1 MKKFLLTTLLFLL
14 ASPLVALADECSSLP
29 PSQERVDCLNK
40 ILISLGSQAKT
51 LTNQI
56 AAYDAQIKLAI
67 LKISQTEDQIT
78 TLSTKISAL
87 ESKLQDRSKLLERQ
101 IVQTYK
107 KGPLDPV
114 ALLFSAGDFSEV
126 VSRFKYLQIV
136 QATNRKFLYETQKV
150 QANYAQQKD
159 LVQESRKKLQVQKTT
174 LDSIRAERDNL
185 LRQTKSSESI
195 YQKQLKQALLEWE
208 AIQRA
213 LANAIKQGPVNA
225 GDPIGLVG
233 NSGYPGC
240 STGKHLH
247 FEVRVNDTWVNAET
261 YLQSRSVWDDTAN
274 SNVSIGSG
282 SWPWPLNGSVRVT
295 QRYGKTPWSYRYAYS
310 GGIHTGIDMTSS
322 DDIIRAPANGTLYS
336 SSQHCGS
343 STLNI
348 KFIDHGSGV
357 KTFYLHVQ

>member
-1 MKKFLLTTLLFLL
+1 MKKLLLFIPVFLLSFLVVRADL
-14 ASPLVALADECSSLP
+14 AADKLNEIQELEKKVAALKD
-29 PSQERVDCLNK
+29 
-40 ILISLGSQAKT
+40 QAKT
-51 LTNQI
+51 LTSQI
-56 AAYDAQIKLAI
+56 AAYDVQIKLAV
-67 LKISQTEDQIT
+67 LKISQTEDQIAS
-78 TLSTKISAL
+78 LSTKISIL
-87 ESKLQDRSKLLERQ
+87 ESKLQERSKLLERQ